1 MKYSTGHFSPNRC
14 FRHAAFLLAATAMLA
29 VVAVAT
35 ASGAQA
41 VQRRAV
47 LVGGGPRP
55 AGAVRAFVEW
65 SGGARARIVIIP
77 WASEEQAESAEALA
91 VELRA
96 HGAMQIESLVLD
108 TPADAATRKS
118 VLRDATG
125 IFMTG
130 GDQRRLMDVIDGAG
144 LGDLLRER
152 YRAGC
157 VFAGTSAGTAA
168 MAATMITGDG
178 DFEVIDG
185 SRVETRAG
193 IGVLPA
199 ILVDQHF
206 IRRSRQNRLIGLVLM
221 HPALAGV
228 GIDEGTAAFV
238 TNERRLEVVGPGQVV
253 VVDARRATRRT
264 ARTGADLRLHVLGNG
279 MRFDLVT
286 GRVLP

>member
-1 MKYSTGHFSPNRC
+1 MKYSTSRLSPQPC
-14 FRHAAFLLAATAMLA
+14 FRHAVLLLAATAVLA
-29 VVAVAT
+29 VATVAT
-35 ASGAQA
+35 ASGAGA
-41 VQRRAV
+41 VQRRAI

-55 AGAVRAFVEW
+55 VEAVRAFVDW
-65 SGGARARIVIIP
+65 SGGARSRIVIIP

-108 TPADAATRKS
+108 TPADAATRKA

-157 VFAGTSAGTAA
+157 VFGGTSAGTAA

-185 SRVETRAG
+185 SRVETRPG
-193 IGVLPA
+193 LGVLPG

-206 IRRSRQNRLIGLVLM
+206 IKRSRQNRLIGLVLM
-221 HPALAGV
+221 HPKLIGA
-228 GIDEGTAAFV
+228 GIDEGTAALI

-253 VVDARRATRRT
+253 VVDARRSTRRT
-264 ARTGADLRLHVLGNG
+264 ARTGADLRLHVLGSG

-286 GRVLP
+286 RRVLP